1 MQGIKSLIS
10 CVHDKQSGWKVGHS
24 GLIVKEYITMS
35 KCGLKN
41 IICLTDFINTDNF
54 YNLEFCKKKDNS
66 CIL

>member
-1 MQGIKSLIS
+1 
-10 CVHDKQSGWKVGHS
+10 
-24 GLIVKEYITMS
+24 MS

-66 CIL
+66 CILKFLSFQSCSTLIRHFLIYKLVVCQM